1 MIDASLSLAVL
12 MIGSVRD
19 ADASGRYVLHCFFE
33 EKRNWFEACREKKE
47 GLHCVFEMT
56 KHVNSSAYEQYNLMV
71 DVFFGFSSKKFQLFH
86 VDITLSIIIYII
98 CLK

>member
-1 MIDASLSLAVL
+1 MIRMQAGDMFCIAFSKKKGTDLKLA
-12 MIGSVRD
+12 G
-19 ADASGRYVLHCFFE
+19 
-33 EKRNWFEACREKKE
+33 KKE